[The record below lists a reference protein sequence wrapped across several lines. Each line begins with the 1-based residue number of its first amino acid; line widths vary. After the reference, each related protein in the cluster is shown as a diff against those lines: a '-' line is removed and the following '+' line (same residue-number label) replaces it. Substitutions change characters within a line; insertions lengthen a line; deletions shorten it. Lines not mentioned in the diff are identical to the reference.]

1 MNRRTVVI
9 GVVVMIV
16 GLALLAGGG
25 YGLSKTSRSAATFT
39 QSRSGEYVSSE
50 IASTASSVVVVK
62 PGASTGG
69 MVPAQD
75 LGVVN
80 SSNVG
85 SYAVSYNST
94 AGGSDTYIGLQGNY
108 YYIVFASSQP
118 STRVVVVNGL
128 SRTALFGLLVLIGFV
143 CFIAG
148 IVVAIVGARKKGPA
162 SRTTPSEEEYYAKRG
177 SSRAPATSLA
187 RPPIRRPD

>member
-1 MNRRTVVI
+1 MKTRTVMI

-16 GLALLAGGG
+16 GLALLAGGV
-25 YGLSKTSRSAATFT
+25 YGLSKTSTSGATFT
-39 QSRSGEYVSSE
+39 QSQSGEYVSSE

-62 PGASTGG
+62 PAASTGG

-85 SYAVSYNST
+85 SFAVSYNST
-94 AGGSDTYIGLQGNY
+94 AGGSDTYIGLRGDY

-118 STRVVVVNGL
+118 STQLVVVNGIA
-128 SRTALFGLLVLIGFV
+128 RTALSGLLVLIGFACV
-143 CFIAG
+143 IAG
-148 IVVAIVGARKKGPA
+148 IVVGIVGAAKKDSSRKMTG
-162 SRTTPSEEEYYAKRG
+162 SEEEYYARRG
-177 SSRAPATSLA
+177 SSGAPATSLA
-187 RPPIRRPD
+187 RPTRIHR

>member
-1 MNRRTVVI
+1 MKTRTVMI

-16 GLALLAGGG
+16 GLALLAGGA
-25 YGLSKTSRSAATFT
+25 YGLSKTSTSGATFT
-39 QSRSGEYVSSE
+39 QSQSGEYVSSE

-62 PGASTGG
+62 PAASTGG

-94 AGGSDTYIGLQGNY
+94 AGGSDTYIGLRGDY
-108 YYIVFASSQP
+108 YYIVFAPSQP
-118 STRVVVVNGL
+118 STNLVVVNGL
-128 SRTALFGLLVLIGFV
+128 ARTALSGLLVLIGFACV
-143 CFIAG
+143 IAG
-148 IVVAIVGARKKGPA
+148 IVVGIVGAAKKDPSRKM
-162 SRTTPSEEEYYAKRG
+162 TPSEEEYYAKRG
-177 SSRAPATSLA
+177 STGAPATSLA
-187 RPPIRRPD
+187 RPTRNHR